1 MAQKRVVVAV
11 HPAKVISW
19 DHRKL
24 AGL

>member
-11 HPAKVISW
+11 HPEKVINW

>member
-11 HPAKVISW
+11 HPEKVINW

-24 AGL
+24 TGL